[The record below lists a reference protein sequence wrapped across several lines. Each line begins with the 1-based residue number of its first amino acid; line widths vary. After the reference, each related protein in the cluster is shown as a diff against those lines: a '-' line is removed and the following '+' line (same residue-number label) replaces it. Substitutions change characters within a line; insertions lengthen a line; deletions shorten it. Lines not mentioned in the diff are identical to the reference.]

1 MRVLVTGGS
10 GFLGSHLCRSLKEQ
24 GHDVRV
30 LDRHLNSEFETI
42 QGDVGD
48 QETIARALD
57 GIEAV
62 FHLASSIEAGES
74 VLKPYE
80 YTQNNVLGTIVLL
93 EEMRKL
99 GIKLFIFSSSAAIY
113 GEPIRVPILED
124 DRTMPINP
132 YGMTKLAME
141 ALASSYSYTH
151 GFTCVALR
159 YFNLYGPGEN
169 HDPETHAIP
178 RFISQIRKGE
188 EVTVWGTGEHQR
200 DFVYISDIVSAHLKA
215 LTLEPGK
222 YHYFNLSGKNATKVI
237 DIIRLLEKNLGIDAK
252 IKNFPPRPGDP
263 LLLFADSSKAKS
275 ILQWESQ
282 VSLEEGI
289 KTTVEWFIQQDNNN
303 QK

>member
-1 MRVLVTGGS
+1 MHVLVTGGS
-10 GFLGSHLCRSLKEQ
+10 GFLGSHLCRSLQEH
-24 GHDVRV
+24 GHAVRV
-30 LDRHLNSEFETI
+30 LDRHVNPEFETI

-48 QETIARALD
+48 SATVANSLE

-80 YTQNNVLGTIVLL
+80 YTQNNVLGTVVLL

-99 GIKLFIFSSSAAIY
+99 GIKQFIFSSSAAVY
-113 GEPIRVPILED
+113 GEPIRVPIMED

-141 ALASSYSYTH
+141 GLASSYSYTH

-159 YFNLYGPGEN
+159 YFNLYGPGEK

-200 DFVYISDIVSAHLKA
+200 DFVYISDIVAAHIQA
-215 LTLEPGK
+215 LSLETGK
-222 YHYFNLSGKNATKVI
+222 YHYFNLSGKNATKVSDVI
-237 DIIRLLEKNLGIDAK
+237 KLLEKHLNMSAN

-263 LLLFADSSKAKS
+263 LLLFADSSKAKEQ
-275 ILQWESQ
+275 LKWESE

-289 KTTVEWFIQQDNNN
+289 KTTVQWFLQQD
-303 QK
+303 QV

>member
-10 GFLGSHLCRSLKEQ
+10 GFLGSHLCRSLQEQ
-24 GHDVRV
+24 GHEVRV
-30 LDRHLNSEFETI
+30 LDRHFNPEFETI

-48 QETIARALD
+48 QKTVVQALD
-57 GIEAV
+57 RIEAV

-80 YTQNNVLGTIVLL
+80 YTQNNVLGTVVLL

-99 GIKLFIFSSSAAIY
+99 GIKQFIFSSSAAVY

-200 DFVYISDIVSAHLKA
+200 DFVYISDIVAAHLQA
-215 LTLEPGK
+215 LTLESGK
-222 YHYFNLSGKNATKVI
+222 YHYFNLSGKNATKVSDVI
-237 DIIRLLEKNLGIDAK
+237 KLLEKNLGIEAN

-263 LLLFADSSKAKS
+263 LLLFADSSKAKE
-275 ILQWESQ
+275 ILHWESH

-289 KTTVEWFIQQDNNN
+289 KTTVEWFLKQE
-303 QK
+303 

>member
-1 MRVLVTGGS
+1 MNILVTGGS
-10 GFLGSHLCRSLKEQ
+10 GFLGSHLCRSLQEH
-24 GHDVRV
+24 GHTVRV
-30 LDRHLNSEFETI
+30 LDRHINPEFETI

-48 QETIARALD
+48 QATVSKALQ

-80 YTQNNVLGTIVLL
+80 YTQNNVLGTVVLL
-93 EEMRKL
+93 EEMRKT
-99 GIKLFIFSSSAAIY
+99 GVKQFIFSSSAAIY
-113 GEPIRVPILED
+113 GEPLRVPIFED

-141 ALASSYSYTH
+141 GLASSYSYSH

-169 HDPETHAIP
+169 HQPETHAIP

-215 LTLEPGK
+215 LSLEQGK
-222 YHYFNLSGKNATKVI
+222 YHYFNLSGKNATKVSDVI
-237 DIIRLLEKNLGIDAK
+237 KLLEKHLNTPAR

-263 LLLFADSSKAKS
+263 LLLFADSSKAKEL
-275 ILQWESQ
+275 LQWESE
-282 VSLEEGI
+282 VSLEDGI
-289 KTTVEWFIQQDNNN
+289 KITVDWFLQQA
-303 QK
+303 

>member
-10 GFLGSHLCRSLKEQ
+10 GFLGSHLCRSLQEQ
-24 GHDVRV
+24 GHEVRV
-30 LDRHLNSEFETI
+30 LDRHFNPEFETI

-48 QETIARALD
+48 QKTVVQALD
-57 GIEAV
+57 RIEAV

-80 YTQNNVLGTIVLL
+80 YTQNNVLGTVVLL

-99 GIKLFIFSSSAAIY
+99 GIKQFIFSSSAAVY

-200 DFVYISDIVSAHLKA
+200 DFVYISDIVAAHLQA

-222 YHYFNLSGKNATKVI
+222 YHYFNLSGKNATKVSDVI
-237 DIIRLLEKNLGIDAK
+237 KLLEKNLGIEAN

-263 LLLFADSSKAKS
+263 LLLFADSSKAKE
-275 ILQWESQ
+275 ILHWESH

-289 KTTVEWFIQQDNNN
+289 KTTVEWFLKQE
-303 QK
+303 